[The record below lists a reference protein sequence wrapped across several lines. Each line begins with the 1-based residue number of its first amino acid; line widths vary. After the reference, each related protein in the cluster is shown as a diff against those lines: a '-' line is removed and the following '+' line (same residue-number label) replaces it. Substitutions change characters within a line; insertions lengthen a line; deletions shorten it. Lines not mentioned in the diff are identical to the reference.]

1 MDITPW
7 EIYRNSAVGISLTN
21 ALNSML
27 ENGEISTDQALLV
40 LDEYDRWF
48 QLRLR
53 DNLAVDGGLR
63 ELSIRVS
70 GTMLVV
76 LRRSELLFDRF
87 CWSFMV
93 GSTEQLHLQRGQL
106 AGRRQ

>member
-1 MDITPW
+1 MSDAMDITPW

-27 ENGEISTDQALLV
+27 EHGEISADQALLV
-40 LDEYDRWF
+40 LAEYDRWF

-63 ELSIRVS
+63 EMSMHVSI
-70 GTMLVV
+70 TMPV
-76 LRRSELLFDRF
+76 L
-87 CWSFMV
+87 
-93 GSTEQLHLQRGQL
+93 
-106 AGRRQ
+106 

>member
-93 GSTEQLHLQRGQL
+93 GSTEQLHLQRG
-106 AGRRQ
+106 

>member
-1 MDITPW
+1 VVVSLLYACQVMSDDAVAVDITPW

-63 ELSIRVS
+63 ELSMHVS
-70 GTMLVV
+70 VTMLVL
-76 LRRSELLFDRF
+76 LRRSELLLI
-87 CWSFMV
+87 SSV
-93 GSTEQLHLQRGQL
+93 GHSW
-106 AGRRQ
+106 